1 MCDCRHG
8 LISRIEPLW
17 NSTRVP
23 VLPIVGQ
30 HGGGTDDRDQVHFF
44 CRDRLS
50 AEAMLHDDVM
60 QESLDEYDPEMVFF
74 HLGREDIH
82 NDSSAKK
89 IFQTLQRI
97 KSRFDYYHV
106 FFCEIPR
113 SGKPGVDSE
122 SFARQRRVINH
133 MLHQKGKYTGGWKFL
148 HFGGFKCPSMFDPA
162 DRLHF
167 RDTDLRRYCD
177 AFQRKVERI
186 CEHDL
191 QMRAV
196 QNVFEER

>member
-1 MCDCRHG
+1 MINWRTRIKETNDDQRRAESTTKTAAQRDSNLKPRAFITSHG
-8 LISRIEPLW
+8 IIMVRRAIVGDGFISRIEPLW

-60 QESLDEYDPEMVFF
+60 LESLDEYDPKMVLF

-89 IFQTLQRI
+89 IVQTLQRI
-97 KSRFDYYHV
+97 KSRFDYYHIFNV
-106 FFCEIPR
+106 R
-113 SGKPGVDSE
+113 SPGPASLVLNRNHLRDSE
-122 SFARQRRVINH
+122 
-133 MLHQKGKYTGGWKFL
+133 
-148 HFGGFKCPSMFDPA
+148 
-162 DRLHF
+162 
-167 RDTDLRRYCD
+167 
-177 AFQRKVERI
+177 E
-186 CEHDL
+186 
-191 QMRAV
+191 
-196 QNVFEER
+196 